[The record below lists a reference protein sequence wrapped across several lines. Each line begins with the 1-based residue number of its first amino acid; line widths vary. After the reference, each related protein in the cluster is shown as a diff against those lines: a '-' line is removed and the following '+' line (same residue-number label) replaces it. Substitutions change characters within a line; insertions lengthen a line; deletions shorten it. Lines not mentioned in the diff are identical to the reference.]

1 MNEDNR
7 MNDLIS
13 RNKAIRLY
21 CRENCGCEPEECPL
35 TYEQDGTEDCSYI
48 RFLKELPSVQ
58 PEQKRGK
65 WIESTELSEQVK
77 GKKFCSNCGKAQY
90 AIEITD
96 KTIQIKSGTSKFCP
110 NCGAKMEE

>member
-1 MNEDNR
+1 MQAVCAHYPCKQY
-7 MNDLIS
+7 I
-13 RNKAIRLY
+13 AI
-21 CRENCGCEPEECPL
+21 E
-35 TYEQDGTEDCSYI
+35 
-48 RFLKELPSVQ
+48 KLPPVQ
-58 PEQKRGK
+58 QEQKRGK

-110 NCGAKMEE
+110 ECGARMEMYE

>member
-1 MNEDNR
+1 

-13 RNKAIRLY
+13 RQAAIDALSSIFA
-21 CRENCGCEPEECPL
+21 PTP
-35 TYEQDGTEDCSYI
+35 TQEDMVWDCLEVI
-48 RFLKELPSVQ
+48 EKLPSAE

-90 AIEITD
+90 SIEMTD
-96 KTIQIKSGTSKFCP
+96 KAIQIKSSTSKFCP
-110 NCGAKMEE
+110 ECGARMEE